1 MRHLLVTTTFCL
13 LLLPMSMEAA
23 DIVAA
28 PKDFKGFLN
37 LLNGIIALLVPII
50 FALVFLTISWGIIKA
65 WIIDEPGSD
74 SVESGKR
81 VVTVGVIALAI
92 MFSLWGIVKLIQA
105 SLF

>member
-1 MRHLLVTTTFCL
+1 MMLSVLAV
-13 LLLPMSMEAA
+13 PSMLHAA
-23 DIVAA
+23 SIVSA

-37 LLNGIIALLVPII
+37 LLNGLIALLIPII
-50 FALVFLTISWGIIKA
+50 FALVFLTISWGVIKA

-81 VVTVGVIALAI
+81 VVTVGVIALTVMI
-92 MFSLWGIVKLIQA
+92 SLWGIVKLIQA